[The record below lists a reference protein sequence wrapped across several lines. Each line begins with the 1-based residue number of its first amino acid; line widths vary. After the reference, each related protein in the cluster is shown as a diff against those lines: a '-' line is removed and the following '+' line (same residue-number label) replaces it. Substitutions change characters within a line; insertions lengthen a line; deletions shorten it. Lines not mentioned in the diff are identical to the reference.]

1 MKGGQRHENGAPKEW
16 EGCTGAAVIWSDFS
30 MRTEPPLG
38 AQLVTPRRGYTH
50 HGLYV
55 GDGKVV
61 HYAGLSGALLAGPIE
76 EVPVARFACG
86 HKVWIGPGPS
96 PKYSGAEVVRR
107 ARSRLG
113 ENHYRLLTNNCEHF
127 CMWCLCGVARSAQV
141 DRYLAFPRQF
151 LRAIVYQLKAG
162 GAMSLR
168 RSICGTAAIVSD
180 ISVPASI

>member
-1 MKGGQRHENGAPKEW
+1 MKSGRSHDDSAHKEW
-16 EGCTGAAVIWSDFS
+16 KGNTGAAVTWSDFS
-30 MRTEPPLG
+30 MRAEPPLG

-86 HKVWIGPGPS
+86 QKVWIEPGLS
-96 PKYSGAEVVRR
+96 PKYTGAEVVRR

-141 DRYLAFPRQF
+141 DRCLVFPRLF
-151 LRAIVYQLKAG
+151 LGAIFHQIKAG

-168 RSICGTAAIVSD
+168 RSICS
-180 ISVPASI
+180 P

>member
-1 MKGGQRHENGAPKEW
+1 
-16 EGCTGAAVIWSDFS
+16 
-30 MRTEPPLG
+30 MRAEPPLG

-86 HKVWIGPGPS
+86 HKVWIEPGLS
-96 PKYSGAEVVRR
+96 PKYTGAEVVRR

-141 DRYLAFPRQF
+141 DRCLAFPRLF
-151 LRAIVYQLKAG
+151 LGAIFHQIKVG

-168 RSICGTAAIVSD
+168 RSICS
-180 ISVPASI
+180 P